1 MLHLYYK
8 KVKPEQ
14 KPGKLENL
22 YIQITR
28 HFSGISFLSSI
39 LIGNKTR
46 DMQIAEKRI
55 VLVTG
60 ATGGLGTAMC
70 KKLHHDGYTV
80 VANYRNE
87 EKATQWQQ
95 QLKDEGYD
103 IAIYHGDVADFE
115 STGQMVQRIVAEIG
129 NIDVLVNN
137 AGITKDGA
145 FRKMSYENWRAVLST
160 NLDSVF
166 NCTRHVI
173 NPMIDKGFGRI
184 INISSVNGQRGQFG
198 QSNYSAAKAGMHGF
212 TKTLAMEVATKG
224 ITVNTIS
231 PGYIGT
237 DMVMAVK
244 EDVRNMIIA
253 QIPMGRLG
261 GTEEVAYLV
270 SFLASDHASFI
281 TGANMSING
290 GQHVY

>member
-1 MLHLYYK
+1 MDK
-8 KVKPEQ
+8 
-14 KPGKLENL
+14 N
-22 YIQITR
+22 
-28 HFSGISFLSSI
+28 
-39 LIGNKTR
+39 
-46 DMQIAEKRI
+46 EKRV

-70 KKLHHDGYTV
+70 EALDKEGYRV
-80 VANYRNE
+80 LANYRTK
-87 EKATQWQQ
+87 EKADIWQKTMAAKGVSVE
-95 QLKDEGYD
+95 LFYS
-103 IAIYHGDVADFE
+103 DVSDFASVE
-115 STGQMVQRIVAEIG
+115 SMVKEIEHSVG
-129 NIDVLVNN
+129 PVDVLINN
-137 AGITKDGA
+137 AGITRDTA
-145 FRKMSYENWRAVLST
+145 FRKMSYEQWRDVLTS

-173 NPMIDKGFGRI
+173 NGMIDRNFGRI

-198 QSNYSAAKAGMHGF
+198 QANYSAAKAGMHGF
-212 TKTLAMEVATKG
+212 TKTLAMEVAKKG

-244 EDVRNMIIA
+244 EEVRNQIVE

-261 GTEEVAYLV
+261 GTEEVAHLV
-270 SFLASDHASFI
+270 CFLASDQASFI
-281 TGANMSING
+281 TGANYSING